1 MLLGESARE
10 DGLGVEG
17 DLGLEPGQGGEQY
30 STVQYST
37 VQYST
42 VQCSTVP
49 GVVADLVQGPRAAV
63 GALRAHRD
71 AETEKINCW
80 LMLIELSTNFTKYLK
95 IFGELLAG
103 HQLVL

>member
-1 MLLGESARE
+1 MLHTLQKLLLLQELHLLVLLRESARE

-42 VQCSTVP
+42 VQYSTWR
-49 GVVADLVQGPRAAV
+49 GWRTPR
-63 GALRAHRD
+63 
-71 AETEKINCW
+71 
-80 LMLIELSTNFTKYLK
+80 
-95 IFGELLAG
+95 
-103 HQLVL
+103 